1 MSQTISLPLSIYH
14 GSESGKITLHEPTTR
29 ELGPTEVA
37 IKISHSGICFTD
49 SHNRHRGDCGLG
61 HEGAGIVTDVGTAT
75 KHLKVGDRV
84 GAGYIYGT
92 CGHCHQCITG
102 FHQYC
107 DEAKNFAFSEL
118 DQGTLG
124 NFAIRDEGE
133 AYKIPDAIESKYAG
147 PLMCAG
153 PTVYQ
158 ALLNANLEPNATVGI
173 VGVGGLG
180 HLAVQFAKA
189 MGYTVVVYS
198 QTDSKR
204 DDAFKLGADEF
215 YTTKGVE
222 KLVLPGLAESKRE
235 GVNALIFTTSE
246 VPDLNPYLPVL
257 AKQAWIIALTVQLTD
272 VVIPFLPLLQG
283 GFKFT
288 SGAVSSRQN
297 AHHLLD
303 FCAKK
308 GIRPWIEEFPLNE
321 RGLNE
326 AFDRLESGKMRYR
339 AVAVAE

>member
-14 GSESGKITLHEPTTR
+14 GSESGKITLHEPTAR

-84 GAGYIYGT
+84 GAGYIYG
-92 CGHCHQCITG
+92 CITG

-246 VPDLNPYLPVL
+246 VPDLNPYLHVL

-272 VVIPFLPLLQG
+272 VVIP
-283 GFKFT
+283 